1 MDNKEQNNNIDTNS
15 LELATTRTRTTA
27 FIIDD
32 LLITL
37 VAVIMLWD
45 QISASGGEFINILT
59 IMNQA
64 FIQII
69 FMKVIYQTYFIW
81 YYGATIG
88 KTIMKLKV
96 IDFNHLGR
104 VTFIQA
110 LIRSMG
116 RIISESFFYI
126 GFLMAFYTE
135 SRQTLHDKF
144 GKTLVVN
151 A

>member
-126 GFLMAFYTE
+126 CFLMSFYTE
-135 SRQTLHDKF
+135 SRQKHHDKI
-144 GKTLVVN
+144 GKT
-151 A
+151 

>member
-1 MDNKEQNNNIDTNS
+1 LDNKEQNNNIDTNS

>member
-126 GFLMAFYTE
+126 GFFNGILY
-135 SRQTLHDKF
+135 
-144 GKTLVVN
+144 
-151 A
+151 

>member
-1 MDNKEQNNNIDTNS
+1 
-15 LELATTRTRTTA
+15 
-27 FIIDD
+27 
-32 LLITL
+32 
-37 VAVIMLWD
+37 
-45 QISASGGEFINILT
+45 
-59 IMNQA
+59 
-64 FIQII
+64 
-69 FMKVIYQTYFIW
+69 MKVIYQTYFIW

>member
-1 MDNKEQNNNIDTNS
+1 MDTNS